1 MLQSDVQERLSVVR
15 DTREV
20 LSQLVGILS
29 EYSGGSDTIDE
40 LCERR
45 HYHDERMINLLKSKQ
60 IFLMPSLSDIQ
71 ILAQASGLNLT
82 PQMLRSTGLVGDNGE
97 FWLQDRYAIPLRN
110 YSGDVMALV
119 CWFPDKRKYIT
130 TGTLGFSSTTTFFNQ
145 DSWKRARL
153 QNSGQTVAF
162 VVEGIFDA
170 LSIESL
176 GYCAF
181 GNQGLALSP
190 VKKEMLSRFDRVYF
204 IPDNDNPGSKSN
216 KYLCKKSSH
225 LWDTPNGHLIQL
237 SGGVKDMDDLI
248 KKYQPAS
255 LDDWITSNRLLRIQT

>member
-1 MLQSDVQERLSVVR
+1 MLQSDVQERLEMVR
-15 DTREV
+15 DTRNV

-29 EYSGGSDTIDE
+29 EYSGGSDVIEE
-40 LCERR
+40 LCKRR
-45 HYHDERMINLLKSKQ
+45 HYHDERMINLLKTKQ
-60 IFLMPSLSDIQ
+60 IFLMPSLSDVQ
-71 ILAQASGLNLT
+71 ILAEVKGLHLT
-82 PQMLRSTGLVGDNGE
+82 PQLMRSTGLVGDTGE

-110 YSGDVMALV
+110 YSGDVIALV
-119 CWFPDKRKYIT
+119 CWFPDARKYIT

-145 DSWKRARL
+145 ESYTKSRL
-153 QNSGQTVAF
+153 PNSSQTIAF

-190 VKKEMLSRFDRVYF
+190 VKKEMLSRFDMVYF

-216 KYLCKKSSH
+216 KYLCKRSSH
-225 LWDTPNGHLIQL
+225 LWDTPNGRLIQL
-237 SGGVKDMDDLI
+237 QGAVKDMDDFV
-248 KKYQPAS
+248 KKFNPDS
-255 LDDWITSNRLLRIQT
+255 LDSWITSNRLLRVQT